1 MKWIDQ
7 CSSGWIQK
15 DDYFEFN
22 LKKGVPGECPD
33 DRKPDKG
40 NFKFKERQ
48 EVRSDYLTPGTY
60 IWSAD
65 IETISKRLVHAKQF
79 HLFQIHDHRR
89 GGRPPHSIK
98 VIRGNVFLTTD
109 KKYTHDFF
117 VSEYTGKIF
126 IEALINIT
134 DGGDIIVDYTIDN
147 KKTAVMKS
155 QTDKSPFV
163 KFGAYRWNAVCDVKQ
178 IYRNL
183 RFEKL

>member
-22 LKKGVPGECPD
+22 LKKGIPGECPQD
-33 DRKPDKG
+33 HLPLKG
-40 NFKFKERQ
+40 TYEFKERQ

-65 IETISKRLVHAKQF
+65 IETISDKIIHAKQF
-79 HLFQIHDHRR
+79 SLFQIHDHRK
-89 GGRPPHSIK
+89 GGRPPHSLIVK
-98 VIRGNVFLTTD
+98 RGNLCFATD
-109 KKYTHDFF
+109 KDYTHDFF
-117 VSEYTGKIF
+117 VSKYTGKVSVKVKF
-126 IEALINIT
+126 YIT
-134 DGGDIIVDYTIDN
+134 KEIIIADYTIDN
-147 KKTAVMKS
+147 KKIRKMRSKIKS
-155 QTDKSPFV
+155 VPFV